1 VWVISISSNVV
12 GNPIWNHQQG
22 RDRGIYLRHIN
33 YCTPCISWS
42 PCMGY
47 CHIFYDHKTL
57 RAHCT
62 ARANDL
68 QFWVSYIDW
77 QWWVKR
83 VSLASVKCSVR
94 GFKFTQ

>member
-22 RDRGIYLRHIN
+22 RDRAIYLRHIN
-33 YCTPCISWS
+33 YWTPCISWS

-62 ARANDL
+62 AQTTFN
-68 QFWVSYIDW
+68 SGC
-77 QWWVKR
+77 R
-83 VSLASVKCSVR
+83 VLIGSDEWKELA
-94 GFKFTQ
+94 